1 MTVPQ
6 LNRSL
11 TLLTPVQAPDDAGG
25 LITSWVSLGVLW
37 AEMKP
42 ASTRETTGFAGP
54 VSKAAYKITVR
65 AAATGSP
72 RRPKA
77 GQRFTIGTRQ
87 FEVETVVERDLDGR
101 YLTCL
106 CKEEV
111 AS

>member
-11 TLLTPVQAPDDAGG
+11 TLMTPVQSPDDAGG
-25 LITSWVSLGVLW
+25 LVTNWVSLGVLW
-37 AEMKP
+37 AGMKP
-42 ASTRETTGFAGP
+42 ASNREVTGFAGP
-54 VSKAAYKITVR
+54 VSRAAYKITVR
-65 AAATGSP
+65 GAEVGSP

-77 GQRFTIGTRQ
+77 GQRFTIGSRV
-87 FEVETVVERDLDGR
+87 FDVETVVERDLDGR
-101 YLTCL
+101 YLVCL

>member
-11 TLLTPVQAPDDAGG
+11 TLLTPVQTPDDAGG
-25 LITSWVSLGVLW
+25 LVTNWVSLGILW
-37 AEMKP
+37 AELRP
-42 ASTRETTGFAGP
+42 ASNREASGPAGP
-54 VSKAAYKITVR
+54 VSRSAYKVTVR
-65 AAATGSP
+65 GAEIGSP
-72 RRPKA
+72 RRPKP
-77 GQRFTIGTRQ
+77 GQRFTIGSRA
-87 FEVETVVERDLDGR
+87 FDVETVVERDLDGR